1 MDERFLTLYLP
12 DYEQAGR
19 FSCVLD
25 GTKNQTYK
33 LMQQQISVMV
43 GNRQEATDFSDPDK
57 WIPKLPAGDGRDLA
71 QRIWQES
78 KRQVNPRWSRELW
91 RFGEPHALVVVNDGV
106 CSLTDLGKRF
116 VNTDADAIR
125 QIDEHEGIYWVLSA
139 LADKGSSSLK
149 DLLGEFRAFFQMRV
163 SWKPDAS
170 FRTALRYRLNNLRQ
184 REFVHRNGHKYEI
197 ADAGSAYLLNFIGSD
212 DKAAL
217 AVQLAVKDRN
227 SQARQQLRE
236 FLQSMDPFQFE
247 RLVQHLLIEMGY
259 EAADPA
265 PVNDKGVDVV
275 AEIELGISRVREA
288 VQVKRHKSNVGS
300 PVLSQLRG
308 SLWQFNAVRGA
319 IFNTGGFSKGAIDS
333 AFVPNVP
340 PITLIDGER
349 LLDLLIEHDMG
360 IHKREIKILEFDR
373 ASLSEFESEE
383 ELVEAS
389 IEDESSSE

>member
-19 FSCVLD
+19 FSRVLD

-43 GNRQEATDFSDPDK
+43 GNPQEVTDFRDPCK

-78 KRQVNPRWSRELW
+78 ERQVNPRWSRELW
-91 RFGEPHALVVVNDGV
+91 RFGEPHALVTVNAGV

-116 VNTDADAIR
+116 VNKDAAAIR

-139 LADKGSSSLK
+139 LADKGSSSLN
-149 DLLGEFRAFFQMRV
+149 DLLSDFRAFFQLRV

-170 FRTALRYRLNNLRQ
+170 FRSALRYRLNNLRH
-184 REFVHRNGHKYEI
+184 RELVDRKGHKYEI
-197 ADAGSAYLLNFIGSD
+197 TDDGLSYLLNFIGSD

-236 FLQSMDPFQFE
+236 FLQTMDPFQFE
-247 RLVQHLLIEMGY
+247 RLIQHLLIEMGY
-259 EAADPA
+259 DASDPA
-265 PVNDKGVDVV
+265 PANDKGVDVV

-288 VQVKRHKSNVGS
+288 VQVKRHKGNIGS

-308 SLWQFNAVRGA
+308 SLWQFNAVRGT
-319 IFNTGGFSKGAIDS
+319 IFNTGGFSKGAKDS

-340 PITLIDGER
+340 PITLVNGER
-349 LLDLLIEHDMG
+349 LVDLLIEHDIG
-360 IHKREIKILEFDR
+360 IRRREIRVLEFD
-373 ASLSEFESEE
+373 ADSLRVFSSEE
-383 ELVEAS
+383 ELEAAS
-389 IEDESSSE
+389 IEESKNE